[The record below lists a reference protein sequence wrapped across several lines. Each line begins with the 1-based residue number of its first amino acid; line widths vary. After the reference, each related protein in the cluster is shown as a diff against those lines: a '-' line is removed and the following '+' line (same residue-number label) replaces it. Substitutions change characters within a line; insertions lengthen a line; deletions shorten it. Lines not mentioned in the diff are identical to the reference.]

1 MITKEINL
9 VNKVSNGDGT
19 TTMIAELSVSIDGVF
34 SHHDSRSPFTFADTM
49 TDQDIIDYLIANDYS
64 KYY

>member
-1 MITKEINL
+1 MITQEINL

-19 TTMIAELSVSIDGVF
+19 TTMIAELAVSIDGVF